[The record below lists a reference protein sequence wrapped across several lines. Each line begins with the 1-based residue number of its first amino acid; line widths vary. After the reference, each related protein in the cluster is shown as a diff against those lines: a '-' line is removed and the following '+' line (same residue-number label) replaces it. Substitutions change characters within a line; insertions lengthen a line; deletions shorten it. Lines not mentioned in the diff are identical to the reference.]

1 MQVDTHSHHSPPIMA
16 TNTNIPTFSRLHIFP
31 LFILISP
38 LLVGVANAYF
48 LPEIPQAIPQDL
60 VKRSSFLGGWAV
72 YTPGACPDQTTKCA
86 YTSFCCPTNTVCLT
100 DSLGGA
106 VACCPD
112 RECPTTILLPC
123 TVQASP
129 I

>member
-1 MQVDTHSHHSPPIMA
+1 MA
-16 TNTNIPTFSRLHIFP
+16 TDTNMPTFSRLHIFP

-48 LPEIPQAIPQDL
+48 LPEIAQAIPQDL

-72 YTPGACPDQTTKCA
+72 YTPGACPDQTTQCA

-100 DSLGGA
+100 EGLAGA

-112 RECPTTILLPC
+112 RKCPLNKQHLPTLLQV
-123 TVQASP
+123 TFRES
-129 I
+129 